1 MCGLEVVGTAGDHWN
16 AVNHNVD
23 IDDRRYHFC
32 SEPCKWIF
40 ELEPERY
47 KGHASIIDRVF
58 DGTIGP
64 ELEDFYTYM
73 GQSPAER
80 GTDGYDFRWVDGYNV
95 GEDETVEKVAAT
107 G

>member
-1 MCGLEVVGTAGDHWN
+1 MI
-16 AVNHNVD
+16 AVTTSVRSHVNG
-23 IDDRRYHFC
+23 Y
-32 SEPCKWIF
+32 ST
-40 ELEPERY
+40 EPERY

-80 GTDGYDFRWVDGYNV
+80 GTDGYDYQWVDGYNV
-95 GEDETVEKVAAT
+95 DEDVIDEKWPLPVS
-107 G
+107 